1 MSARTLQSS
10 QRAQKNRVQ
19 RGIVLGTS
27 VLVVGGFVWG
37 IVSLL
42 RSDYFNVARLD
53 VVGVNAV
60 STESL
65 SQSVEDYFT
74 RHSSLFSHK
83 RSWLALS
90 SEGLSNHLKASV
102 PILENATVERNG
114 LGALTVTLTE
124 RQPYAQMCSVLG
136 NALVVPCYH
145 IDSKGIIFDETA
157 SSTIESAHIK
167 IGHSDYA
174 PSLGAAGETINGA
187 TSSPVQFD
195 PYLWEGIT
203 RTITTF
209 EKHGLIIDSLLV
221 VSTTTLRID
230 VGSFVIKAPLF
241 GESGSEKVAEN
252 IVALLIQKFN
262 WHKGMQLP
270 QLDYIDARYGN
281 ALFYRTLSGENS
293 SESVDSGVQ

>member
-10 QRAQKNRVQ
+10 QRAQKNRFK
-19 RGIVLGTS
+19 RGIVFGTS
-27 VLVVGGFVWG
+27 VLVVGGFMWG

-42 RSDYFNVARLD
+42 RSDYFNVARID
-53 VVGVNAV
+53 VVGINAV
-60 STESL
+60 STENL
-65 SQSVEDYFT
+65 SQSVENYFT

-90 SEGLSNHLKASV
+90 SEGLSSHLKASV

-124 RQPYAQMCSVLG
+124 RQPYAQMCTVLG

-145 IDSKGIIFDETA
+145 IDSKGIIFDEIA

-167 IGHSDYA
+167 IGHSGYIPA
-174 PSLGAAGETINGA
+174 PT
-187 TSSPVQFD
+187 QFD
-195 PYLWEGIT
+195 PYLWSGIT

-241 GESGSEKVAEN
+241 GEFGSEKVAEN
-252 IVALLIQKFN
+252 IVALLMQKFN

-293 SESVDSGVQ
+293 SEPVDNSVQ